1 MDRQRGIIP
10 PNPLKIIIIGAGNV
24 AWHLAGAIKE
34 PYGRLEAVFSRNR
47 THAAQVASRSA
58 TAAPETDMASLP
70 PDGDIYIIAVPDD
83 AIVSVAEKMPQVR
96 GVVAH
101 TSGTLPIDALKNV
114 ICGGYGS
121 FYPLQTFTAGKE
133 TDMRRVPFFIEGNNS
148 LARETLST
156 LARSISDH
164 VHPADSRIRAQIHL
178 AAVFASNFSNALW
191 GVASDILSRSGLSL
205 NVLAPLLHETLDK
218 AIAIGPDAAQTGPA
232 KRGDTQTI
240 QKHLDRLDT
249 PQLKELY
256 SNLTNLIIK
265 RQCQK
270 STTRLTA
277 SAP

>member
-1 MDRQRGIIP
+1 MDRQRGINS
-10 PNPLKIIIIGAGNV
+10 PNPLKVIIIGAGNV

-34 PYGRLEAVFSRNR
+34 PYGRVEAVFSRNR
-47 THAAQVASRSA
+47 THASQVALRSA
-58 TAAPETDMASLP
+58 TGVPVTDIASLP
-70 PDGDIYIIAVPDD
+70 RDGHVYLIAVPDD
-83 AIVSVAEKMPQVR
+83 AIASVASKMPQVR

-114 ICGGYGS
+114 VCGGYGS

-133 TDMRRVPFFIEGNNS
+133 TDMRAVPFFIESSNS
-148 LARETLST
+148 LASETLDT
-156 LARSISDH
+156 LARTISDH
-164 VHPADSRIRAQIHL
+164 VYPADSRIRAQIHL
-178 AAVFASNFSNALW
+178 AAVFASNFSNGLW

-240 QKHLDRLDT
+240 QKHLDRLET
-249 PQLKELY
+249 PELKELY

-270 STTRLTA
+270 
-277 SAP
+277 